1 MVKITLISYNYETLT
16 KRKKM
21 KIFKIAT
28 LLMFLSTLGFSKEYV
43 ILSDTSSA
51 EFNLKYKKTEDIK
64 GIFNDISGV
73 IKYDENSSK
82 INSLSGE
89 VSVDFIE
96 NIDNKLISIIVSEK
110 ILDSSKYPTIK
121 FNATKIDENR
131 IFGDV
136 IIKDVKRNIEFELI
150 NNGVFLNKLYLT
162 LKGKIKRSY
171 FDLSWDE
178 LLDSG
183 SVAFSNDVYLNIN
196 LEAKLKNDIEFQF
209 KKEKKSL
216 K

>member
-1 MVKITLISYNYETLT
+1 
-16 KRKKM
+16 M

-96 NIDNKLISIIVSEK
+96 NIDNKLISIIVNEK

-162 LKGKIKRSY
+162 IKGKIKRSY